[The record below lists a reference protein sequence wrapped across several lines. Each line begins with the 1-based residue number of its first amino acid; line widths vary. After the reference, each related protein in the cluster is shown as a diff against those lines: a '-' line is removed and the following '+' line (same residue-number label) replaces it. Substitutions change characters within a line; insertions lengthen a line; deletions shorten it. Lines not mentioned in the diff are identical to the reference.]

1 MHVSDGILQPTNGWV
16 GSINTLKNFDVFKG
30 SGSKI
35 SPAGADRTSTAFDS
49 SAGRTIAQRPQAFCQ
64 HGSGMF
70 QTTCSPGVL
79 LNTNGST
86 PVYGALRGTHL
97 SSVLGSTKSYFL
109 KSGKI
114 GRFVVIFICWHT
126 QRDDHRTL
134 NMAPTRSIFAVVL
147 HHVWVH
153 T

>member
-1 MHVSDGILQPTNGWV
+1 MSLTAFSRAAEDFLMFSREGI
-16 GSINTLKNFDVFKG
+16 
-30 SGSKI
+30 KI
-35 SPAGADRTSTAFDS
+35 FARRGYGCTCTTRTAFDS
-49 SAGRTIAQRPQAFCQ
+49 SAGRTIAQRPQALCR

-86 PVYGALRGTHL
+86 LVYGALRGTQL
-97 SSVLGSTKSYFL
+97 SSFLGSTKSYFL

-114 GRFVVIFICWHT
+114 GRFVVIFIWYRT
-126 QRDDHRTL
+126 QRDNHHTL
-134 NMAPTRSIFAVVL
+134 NMAPTSSIFAAVL
-147 HHVWVH
+147 HHVWIH

>member
-1 MHVSDGILQPTNGWV
+1 MSLTAFSRAAEDFWMFWREGI
-16 GSINTLKNFDVFKG
+16 
-30 SGSKI
+30 KI
-35 SPAGADRTSTAFDS
+35 FARRGYGCTCTTRTAFDS
-49 SAGRTIAQRPQAFCQ
+49 SAGRTIALRPQALCQ

-86 PVYGALRGTHL
+86 PVYGALRGTPHL
-97 SSVLGSTKSYFL
+97 SSVLLGSTKSHFL

-114 GRFVVIFICWHT
+114 GRFVVIFIWYRT
-126 QRDDHRTL
+126 QRDDHHTL